1 MEISDLE
8 LLIFCVSF
16 SLSFICVLIAAFRGL
31 LASKILGGG
40 VMTMVMTWLI
50 FICILLSAYN
60 VLYFLGFPT
69 EIVELKYVANI
80 FLILIPIC
88 LLRIIWGIADY
99 VKELEKL
106 SKN

>member
-1 MEISDLE
+1 MDISELE

-16 SLSFICVLIAAFRGL
+16 SLSFICVLIAIFRGL
-31 LASKILGGG
+31 SASKTLGGG

-69 EIVELKYVANI
+69 DIVELKYVANI

-88 LLRIIWGIADY
+88 LLRIIWGFADY
-99 VKELEKL
+99 VKELEKM
-106 SKN
+106 SKE